1 MEIYLLCQ
9 FFCKQIY
16 VVMPENQ
23 CPQGQN
29 TGKVVYATVAF
40 RYSDEVSIM
49 LVGEAEIEIKTFG
62 GDRNLPDLSTN
73 LYSVRVDI
81 LSAYDPEGR
90 DQYAQVMADQ
100 TLRVAVESAALDHY
114 LLPPQI
120 AVGLPKRV
128 VEW

>member
-1 MEIYLLCQ
+1 
-9 FFCKQIY
+9 
-16 VVMPENQ
+16 MPENQ

-81 LSAYDPEGR
+81 LSAYDPEGC

-100 TLRVAVESAALDHY
+100 TLRAAVESAALDHY